1 MTWSDTLNEAC
12 LITNSLEY
20 DMLELTIIG
29 RYKMAMQGSSGA
41 KSRKRTEYI
50 VLGLVWIVICRV
62 AWPPLDRVKLV
73 ACISKLKPSN
83 LNNDL
88 QF

>member
-12 LITNSLEY
+12 LITNSLEN
-20 DMLELTIIG
+20 DMPELIIIG
-29 RYKMAMQGSSGA
+29 GYKMAMQSSSGV
-41 KSRKRTEYI
+41 KSRKRTEHI

-62 AWPPLDRVKLV
+62 AWPPLDRIKLV
-73 ACISKLKPSN
+73 ACISKLKLSN
-83 LNNDL
+83 LSNDL